1 MHLSDGSAD
10 RVETLSFG
18 VRAHLGRVR
27 REGGV
32 DQVDAA
38 QFDPPLLAHALREV
52 AYDGYVRVELDL
64 ARHEAGRGGWGC
76 GGDGGRDR
84 SEMVRWC

>member
-1 MHLSDGSAD
+1 M
-10 RVETLSFG
+10 T
-18 VRAHLGRVR
+18 AHLGRVR

-52 AYDGYVRVELDL
+52 AHDGYVRVELDL
-64 ARHEAGRGGWGC
+64 ARHEAGRGVGLWWRRGKRQVR
-76 GGDGGRDR
+76 DG
-84 SEMVRWC
+84 EMVLTQMLEVNE